1 MERDDA
7 ETLVAYD
14 DQVWVIRNTE
24 PTDANYGGWDV
35 LVKDREGVVW
45 ACVAET
51 HDTERAYVIATAVY
65 NVTLYR

>member
-1 MERDDA
+1 MEDV

-24 PTDANYGGWDV
+24 PTDANCGGWDV
-35 LVKDREGVVW
+35 LVKDHEGVW
-45 ACVAET
+45 ACVGET
-51 HDTERAYVIATAVY
+51 DDDDTARLMAGTAY